1 MENLRPLERRI
12 AAMRDG
18 GMPTGEIAQR
28 VGRSPAQVERILQW
42 ITIPRSGPPPQRTP
56 RPIELRVLS
65 LRAAGETH
73 AEVGSRFRRSARF
86 IRQVEGL
93 AHFRLGLRL
102 LGSEDTDREMMG

>member
-12 AAMRDG
+12 AAMRDNG
-18 GMPTGEIAQR
+18 FVISEIAER

-42 ITIPRSGPPPQRTP
+42 ITIPRSGAPVKRSP

-65 LRAAGETH
+65 LRAAGETY

-93 AHFRLGLRL
+93 AHFRLGLEL
-102 LGSEDTDREMMG
+102 LGSEGTDREVMG

>member
-12 AAMRDG
+12 AAMQDDG
-18 GMPTGEIAQR
+18 LSSGEIAQR

-42 ITIPRSGPPPQRTP
+42 ISIPRSGPPPHRSP
-56 RPIELRVLS
+56 RPIELRVLA

-73 AEVGSRFRRSARF
+73 AEIGSRFRRSARF

-93 AHFRLGLRL
+93 AHFRLGLQL
-102 LGSEDTDREMMG
+102 LGSQSTDREMRG